1 MKEIDSLIEQ
11 KEAEYLE
18 ECEMNFE
25 EDSDEDGAKQVQE
38 KSLVNNISIIGKN
51 ADKMQR
57 KFTGLERF
65 Y

>member
-18 ECEMNFE
+18 ECGMNFE

-38 KSLVNNISIIGKN
+38 KNLINNISIIGKN

>member
-38 KSLVNNISIIGKN
+38 KNLINNISIIGKN

-57 KFTGLERF
+57 KFTALERF